1 VRILVTGGG
10 GFIGSA
16 LVLYLVKKGEK
27 VTVFDNFSN
36 SEKKIDS
43 SEGIKVIE
51 GDITDY
57 NSLEKAI
64 QNHDVVI
71 HLAAKIDVNESI
83 LKPDETFA
91 VNVDGTENVIKAC
104 LKNKIKNIV
113 AISSAAVYGESKKLP
128 VSETSP
134 LQPMSPY
141 GQSKMQ
147 MEKILEEYAIK
158 YRLNIIN
165 LRLFN
170 VYGKNQSAAYAGVI
184 TKFIDNIKNN
194 KPLVI
199 FGDGSNTR
207 DFISIEDVVYSIHKS
222 IEHLENKRGNA
233 YNIASGE
240 SISINDLA
248 KLLLSISGKKI
259 DIQFKQAKQGD
270 IKKSET
276 LVELAFRE
284 LNFETKINLEEGL
297 KKNF

>member
-1 VRILVTGGG
+1 MRILVTGGG

-36 SEKKIDS
+36 SEKIDS

-141 GQSKMQ
+141 GQSKIQ

-276 LVELAFRE
+276 LVELASRE

>member
-43 SEGIKVIE
+43 SEGIKVIK

-184 TKFIDNIKNN
+184 TKFIYNIKNN

-207 DFISIEDVVYSIHKS
+207 DFISIEDAVYSIHKS

-240 SISINDLA
+240 SISIIDLA

-276 LVELAFRE
+276 LVDLASRE

>member
-16 LVLYLVKKGEK
+16 LVLYLVKKGDK

-43 SEGIKVIE
+43 SEGIKVIK

-276 LVELAFRE
+276 LVELASRE

>member
-1 VRILVTGGG
+1 MRILVTGGG

-43 SEGIKVIE
+43 SEGIKVIK

-222 IEHLENKRGNA
+222 IEHLENKRGNV

-276 LVELAFRE
+276 LVDLASRE

>member
-36 SEKKIDS
+36 SEKKNDS
-43 SEGIKVIE
+43 SEGIKVIK

-276 LVELAFRE
+276 LVDLASRE
-284 LNFETKINLEEGL
+284 LNFKTKINLEEGL